1 MKTKS
6 KILAVVIIII
16 VIAASLAAYL
26 LLTQGEAERVSDFTL
41 VDVDGGQFNLSD
53 FRGKIVVLDF
63 MYVDCTACL
72 VAEKNLKA
80 LYPNFEGE
88 IQIISVDVWPDIDTV
103 DRLREH
109 RDDNQVNLDNWTFAL
124 DSPQGSSGYVYQIFN
139 VQGFSNI
146 YIIDKDGFAT
156 YHAVGEPSRE
166 ELEKEINKAMVGAQ
180 PILVQ
185 QMSMVI
191 VAILAGV
198 ASFFSPCA
206 FPMLPGYMAYF
217 LGLQT
222 SMKEQSKRSLYKR
235 AVFGGI
241 SGGIGIIFIYLVIGI
256 IVLAFGSA
264 VASYIPL
271 LGPIVGVILII
282 LGILM
287 MTNVQ
292 YTALV
297 RPFQVLASKLKR
309 KKKED
314 NQTAEAAGD
323 AEKGSDEAKGYYIK
337 LFRYGVGYGAAASAC
352 VAPLFIV
359 LVTTAS
365 AASITG
371 TFLDGLIVLLLF
383 AFVVIGLMVAITI
396 ALTIFGQ
403 KATQSLSKY
412 TEIIKKVSAIV
423 LIIVGI
429 ALIAFYYAAYS

>member
-1 MKTKS
+1 MKTRS
-6 KILAVVIIII
+6 KVIIAIILVVVIIL
-16 VIAASLAAYL
+16 ASAAYL
-26 LLTQGEAERVSDFTL
+26 LSTQGEAEPVADFTL
-41 VDVDGGQFNLSD
+41 VDIDGEQFNLSD
-53 FRGKIVVLDF
+53 HRGKIVVLDF

-88 IQIISVDVWPDIDTV
+88 LHIISVDVWPDIDTV
-103 DRLREH
+103 ERLRDH

-124 DSPQGSSGYVYQIFN
+124 DSPQGSSGYVYQIYN

-146 YIIDKDGFAT
+146 YIIDKDGYAT

-166 ELEKEINKAMVGAQ
+166 ELEKEINKAIIGAQ

-222 SMKEQSKRSLYKR
+222 GLKEQSKRNLYKR

-241 SGGIGIIFIYLVIGI
+241 AGGIGIISIYIIIGI
-256 IVLAFGSA
+256 IILSFGSA

-271 LGPIVGVILII
+271 LGPIVGIILII
-282 LGILM
+282 LGLLM
-287 MTNVQ
+287 FTNIQ
-292 YTALV
+292 YTALI
-297 RPFQVLASKLKR
+297 RPFQILASKLKR

-314 NQTAEAAGD
+314 EQASEGTEESEKSDD
-323 AEKGSDEAKGYYIK
+323 AAKGYYIK

-383 AFVVIGLMVAITI
+383 AFVVIGLMTAITI

-412 TEIIKKVSAIV
+412 TEVIKKVSAIV

>member
-1 MKTKS
+1 MKKS
-6 KILAVVIIII
+6 SRILIAIFIIVIIII
-16 VIAASLAAYL
+16 ASVSYF
-26 LLTQGEAERVSDFTL
+26 LLTQGEAEPVSDFTL
-41 VDVDGGQFNLSD
+41 VDIDGEEFNLSD
-53 FRGKIVVLDF
+53 FRGKVVVLDF

-72 VAEKNLKA
+72 VVEKHLKE
-80 LYPNFEGE
+80 LYPKFEDKL
-88 IQIISVDVWPDIDTV
+88 QIISVDVWPDIDTV
-103 DRLREH
+103 ERLKEH

-124 DSPQGSSGYVYQIFN
+124 DSTQGSSGFVYQIYN

-146 YIIDKDGFAT
+146 YIIDKDGYAT
-156 YHAVGEPSRE
+156 YHGVGEPSTE
-166 ELEKEINKAMVGAQ
+166 ELEKEINKAIVGTQ

-185 QMSMVI
+185 QMSMII

-222 SMKEQSKRSLYKR
+222 SFKEKSKRNMYKR

-241 SGGIGIIFIYLVIGI
+241 AGGIGIISIYIIIGVII
-256 IVLAFGSA
+256 IAFGSA

-287 MTNVQ
+287 FTNIQ

-297 RPFQVLASKLKR
+297 RPFQILASKFRR
-309 KKKED
+309 KKKDDEKEVKATNEGEED
-314 NQTAEAAGD
+314 DVEQ
-323 AEKGSDEAKGYYIK
+323 KGYYIK

-383 AFVVIGLMVAITI
+383 AFVVIGLMTTITV

-403 KATQSLSKY
+403 KATQKLSKY
-412 TEIIKKVSAIV
+412 TEVIKKVSAIV

-429 ALIAFYYAAYS
+429 ALIGFYYIAFF